1 MKEVQLFKQ
10 HDVNITALELIF
22 TENTVPH
29 LLSGKAVDSAI
40 RRHQRV
46 DIALHT
52 ILLEDIIRS
61 TDIDW
66 NSIK

>member
-1 MKEVQLFKQ
+1 M
-10 HDVNITALELIF
+10 TALELIF

-52 ILLEDIIRS
+52 ILLEDIIRC
-61 TDIDW
+61 TDID
-66 NSIK
+66 